1 MIRDSTPP
9 ALAVLG
15 GLSHRAANS
24 LHGLSSRWS
33 VNPIATKLILGSV
46 LVRSLWNS
54 STASATE
61 PSARWG
67 RWQFT
72 LGSALPHHGAKT
84 KFGEEHRDRLS
95 LPVRECQV
103 ANIRP

>member
-1 MIRDSTPP
+1 MFRDSTPP

-46 LVRSLWNS
+46 LIRSLWNS
-54 STASATE
+54 STASAQQEVNTYVKMDHTDVITQ
-61 PSARWG
+61 S
-67 RWQFT
+67 
-72 LGSALPHHGAKT
+72 
-84 KFGEEHRDRLS
+84 
-95 LPVRECQV
+95 
-103 ANIRP
+103 